1 LIGSNIGGLI
11 CRTEFAV
18 VDACQYAPAFR
29 ASMLANSA
37 ANGYLRRMFESFEFC
52 LPTKSTSVPD
62 GPDWLHEIK
71 YDGYACVDI
80 GEHVG
85 FARCGDEKGRCSVA
99 TGFGEAAEALLF
111 SLRLCSQPNAQ
122 EGTNL
127 SFDVT
132 GLVCVC
138 EVQTTPAGDDGAHK
152 VM

>member
-1 LIGSNIGGLI
+1 LVPILADLYVAPSFPSLMRVN
-11 CRTEFAV
+11 T
-18 VDACQYAPAFR
+18 APAFR

-99 TGFGEAAEALLF
+99 TGFGEAAEALLLKALF
-111 SLRLCSQPNAQ
+111 STERTRGHQ
-122 EGTNL
+122 
-127 SFDVT
+127 SF
-132 GLVCVC
+132 L
-138 EVQTTPAGDDGAHK
+138 
-152 VM
+152 